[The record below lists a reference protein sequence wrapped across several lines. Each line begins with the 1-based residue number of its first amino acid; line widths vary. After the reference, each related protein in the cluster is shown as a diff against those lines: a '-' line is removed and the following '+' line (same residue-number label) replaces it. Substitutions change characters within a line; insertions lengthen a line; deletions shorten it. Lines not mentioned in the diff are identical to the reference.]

1 MSGIMARPSD
11 RPCRL
16 IEWKPWPFDNQSL
29 IGHAA
34 VSFNGWTVHRIPVFR
49 RADGSLSVGT
59 PNAAGIDSDGRIRQ
73 RDGKKQYWSLMTFE
87 CTEARERWQRVVLA
101 ALSTAGIGEGVS

>member
-1 MSGIMARPSD
+1 MSGIMARRSD

-34 VSFNGWTVHRIPVFR
+34 VSFKRWTIHRVPVR
-49 RADGSLSVGT
+49 RADGRLIVGT
-59 PNAAGIDSDGRIRQ
+59 PNAAEIHSYCRIRR
-73 RDGKKQYWSLMTFE
+73 RDGKTHYRSLMTLE
-87 CTEARERWQRVVLA
+87 GIEARERWQRAVLA
-101 ALSTAGIGEGVS
+101 ALAADGIGEVVS